1 LVHKGAWASSSDERL
16 SLFLDET
23 ITNVGRFSSEK
34 RKSEHIREKVLLVD
48 VVQLPIGNFLPRVR
62 RTMSFDEIMDG
73 EVVANQVGD

>member
-1 LVHKGAWASSSDERL
+1 MGLKQRRKAIVV
-16 SLFLDET
+16 LDET

-34 RKSEHIREKVLLVD
+34 KKSEHIREKVLLVD
-48 VVQLPIGNFLPRVR
+48 IVQLPIGNFLPRVR